1 MSEVVVSL
9 RPDTRTRGSVVVAYE
24 SRHEVAGPEPRVR
37 TFLHPQAGPVTF
49 TVTELEIPVLP
60 EARLTVYTPADEQT
74 RARLPLTRR
83 AR

>member
-1 MSEVVVSL
+1 VADAEP
-9 RPDTRTRGSVVVAYE
+9 RTRT
-24 SRHEVAGPEPRVR
+24 
-37 TFLHPQAGPVTF
+37 LIHPKAGPVTF